1 MSGVKYKNLGGL
13 QGRDNLTGMRGN
25 LLIAPR
31 RYFETIAA
39 TPFFDGENTA
49 VADVE
54 ALVKI
59 TDNHVFKAG
68 FGFHE
73 FYCTRDQVEL
83 MLENMGERDSRGFNV
98 KINAKTPSF
107 QPLVLGTARMAKNED
122 FIVLVQDTNNGRWF
136 QVGSDGLEATVL
148 FNGNSGKLGDGGYK
162 GFDIVI
168 ESYDNVLPIYE
179 GEITILPNDEADAS
193 VVSLIAST
201 TSLVVDNA
209 TGDIIFTASLD
220 KAYANVPVTFQLST
234 FLAADITA
242 VNGAP
247 LGAALVGAGVTPLT
261 NALGIATIT
270 VTFAAAVDK
279 NGVMTASISQASDN
293 VSANSSDN
301 VFVTVDTTEQ

>member
-1 MSGVKYKNLGGL
+1 MSVKYKNLGGL

-25 LLIAPR
+25 ILIAPR

-39 TPFFDGENTA
+39 TPFFDGENTS
-49 VADVE
+49 VSDVE

-220 KAYANVPVTFQLST
+220 KAYAGVPVTFQLGT
-234 FLAADITA
+234 FLAADISA
-242 VNGAP
+242 VSSGSA
-247 LGAALVGAGVTPLT
+247 AALVGAGVAVNT
-261 NALGIATIT
+261 NAFGIATIT